1 MANTESRQNH
11 SLFLIPG
18 RKTMKDVNRATA
30 ISTQEPQAGGQ
41 ESTNQHADPAKASSW
56 GKFQFPA
63 EYDKEHEPEMI
74 ATAEADSYDEFMTAL
89 ASQKP
94 DLLTRSKI
102 ADIAGCFHTIKDLSA
117 GAYEPSGWIVNRLI
131 PSESIV
137 TLQGQAKSGKST
149 FILHMI
155 KELISGGEFLGER
168 LEQIKVVYV
177 TEQNRKSFLSQLESA
192 NIDPAATNLTALTV
206 EGTLGFAGRWKDLFQ
221 ACERELLETG
231 AKLLVIDSWGRFT
244 GITEQEENKT
254 APVQERITELRK
266 IVTNTGA
273 TVLILHHVRKS
284 GGGMI
289 EAGLGS
295 SALAQ
300 QVDVLLSLSGE
311 PEQEDVSPGKLNG
324 PDCRMIQSK
333 GRFSDVLN
341 GVQVKWE
348 KEKYHY
354 VRIGTARKEEN
365 TVERLLNILT
375 ADSEDAMDAE
385 ALSIMYKATYGK
397 EIELRTVENLLPKLK
412 KHPSVRLVAGTGKRN
427 IPTKLYRAR

>member
-1 MANTESRQNH
+1 MT
-11 SLFLIPG
+11 
-18 RKTMKDVNRATA
+18 DVNRATSTA
-30 ISTQEPQAGGQ
+30 TQESQAGGH
-41 ESTNQHADPAKASSW
+41 EGTNQHADPAKATSW

-63 EYDKEHEPEMI
+63 EYDKEQEPEMM
-74 ATAEADSYDEFMTAL
+74 AQAAAHSYDEFM
-89 ASQKP
+89 
-94 DLLTRSKI
+94 
-102 ADIAGCFHTIKDLSA
+102 TIKDLSA
-117 GAYEPSGWIVNRLI
+117 GAYEPNGWIVNRLI
-131 PSESIV
+131 PSDSIV

-168 LEQIKVVYV
+168 LEPIKVVYV

-192 NIDPAATNLTALTV
+192 NIKPTATNLTALTV
-206 EGTLGFAGRWKDLFQ
+206 EGTLGLTGWKHLFQ
-221 ACERELLETG
+221 ACERQILETG

-289 EAGLGS
+289 EAGMGS

-311 PEQEDVSPGKLNG
+311 PTLEDVSPQKVNG
-324 PDCRMIQSK
+324 PECRMIQSK

-348 KEKYHY
+348 KDKFHY
-354 VRIGTARKEEN
+354 VLLGTARKEEN
-365 TVERLLNILT
+365 TVERLLNLLT
-375 ADSEDAMDAE
+375 RDSEDAMDAE

-397 EIELRTVENLLPKLK
+397 KIKARTVENYIPELK
-412 KHPSVRLVAGTGKRN
+412 EHPSVRQLDGTGIRG
-427 IPTKLYRAR
+427 IPAKLYKAP